1 VTDQR
6 LAQGTHD
13 LNLAYTLSGN
23 RGINTLIMLFAEAPI
38 DMTAL
43 HKRRLLI
50 EAARNAVSSMT
61 IEGTAIYISSQQ
73 IEVH

>member
-1 VTDQR
+1 MEER
-6 LAQGTHD
+6 
-13 LNLAYTLSGN
+13 
-23 RGINTLIMLFAEAPI
+23 
-38 DMTAL
+38 

-50 EAARNAVSSMT
+50 EAARNAVTSMT